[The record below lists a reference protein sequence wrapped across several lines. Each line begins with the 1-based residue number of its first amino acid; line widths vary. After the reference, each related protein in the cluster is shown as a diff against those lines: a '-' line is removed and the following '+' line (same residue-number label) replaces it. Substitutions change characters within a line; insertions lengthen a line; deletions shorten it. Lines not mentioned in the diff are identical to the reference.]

1 MEVMDNITSNFEVT
15 DDRSAEWA
23 LRKIRE
29 IYAERDRL
37 VAVCES
43 EIAEY
48 NAKIAE
54 YDDRADKEAAR
65 LKLLLAS
72 YFAEV
77 PHKVTKTQETY
88 RLPSGTLKLKRP
100 APEYKRDDKLLIEGF
115 KQFVRY
121 KPEFQ
126 WSEFKR
132 TLAIEG
138 EGDDRVVICKD
149 DGQVV
154 PACALQ
160 VIDRAPEFV
169 VEV

>member
-1 MEVMDNITSNFEVT
+1 MEAMDNITANFEVT

-65 LKLLLAS
+65 PKLLLAS
-72 YFAEV
+72 
-77 PHKVTKTQETY
+77 
-88 RLPSGTLKLKRP
+88 
-100 APEYKRDDKLLIEGF
+100 
-115 KQFVRY
+115 
-121 KPEFQ
+121 
-126 WSEFKR
+126 
-132 TLAIEG
+132 
-138 EGDDRVVICKD
+138 
-149 DGQVV
+149 
-154 PACALQ
+154 
-160 VIDRAPEFV
+160 
-169 VEV
+169 